1 MLLAGGDH
9 RACGVLL
16 ASLLPDRLDFLV
28 AFGKDLLAHF
38 VHFGLELALVFG
50 HSLGIDFLADLG
62 YFAFEIDFLFG
73 PFGLV

>member
-28 AFGKDLLAHF
+28 AFGEFEVGNEIGGSAERQRRK
-38 VHFGLELALVFG
+38 LEDVQPSYD
-50 HSLGIDFLADLG
+50 HR
-62 YFAFEIDFLFG
+62 
-73 PFGLV
+73 